1 MPSSSFI
8 VNSEFQPMSYQ
19 ELLHPVITQTQY
31 QRELEEKYTQLDLQ
45 ADKLEQLAN
54 SAVDQ
59 ESYAKYKA
67 YADRLREQ
75 ASNLSKYG
83 LRGKDNAR
91 FMELFRQYGKDI
103 QPLLDAQAKRERLI
117 AMQQQLSMQDPTSL
131 YDRSAGNISL
141 QELMANPSAAPVRQS
156 GELLRA
162 QAQAMAINLQNE
174 LRTAVIEKSQS
185 PGYLMFKQKYGLNS
199 NEIAA
204 FVANPNS
211 PQGNKVLR
219 AIYNQVLDASG
230 VKENWEGDAY
240 KQATN
245 YITMGLWSAIGKEAV
260 QPLTDVWA
268 LQKDQQAFQAREAAK
283 QRAFQRDMAKRAAK
297 AAAAAN
303 NRPNGTMNAWVQGK
317 LSPKEIE
324 ANKKKIKEYAAKKY
338 LTLNKDGSLKSIT
351 DLGMKALFDRTSKV
365 TAYTPSST
373 GTGPGYRYQKQAYFD
388 QGFYSFMY
396 KNGMFNGYTKDSKGL
411 HTNRQDIN
419 ANLKKW
425 YTNNELGYDMNYS
438 GKIAQNWGAD
448 GKGLLKQALA
458 SMTESDM
465 KKYGLSK
472 EDFRN
477 IQKGDLEYTLT
488 DGKGITMRVSGQD
501 GQYYDI
507 PLTKSMNKSLY
518 QTVTAGAQ
526 QIININSYLLN
537 LADRANKGTVYLP
550 TYFDEQGK
558 PAGYQTKAATK
569 KDIENFIFKN
579 QYDLENDY
587 IPQLY
592 MTQSTLYS
600 PMSAKATKIDPMLGR
615 MSTYSDDDLFGESM
629 DGFFGY

>member
-185 PGYLMFKQKYGLNS
+185 PGYLMFKQKYGLSS

-268 LQKDQQAFQAREAAK
+268 LQKDQQAFQERMAEKQMANQRRMAREARAAAQAARAGNGISAK
-283 QRAFQRDMAKRAAK
+283 VVGGLSPEQRDKRRNEFNRWEK
-297 AAAAAN
+297 AGYIGKNSKGQYYFTKKGQDALFKKASMEIPKYQGAMGTIPSSRQRDTGN
-303 NRPNGTMNAWVQGK
+303 NPFRNWAERNGLFQGAYRDRDGK
-317 LSPKEIE
+317 V
-324 ANKKKIKEYAAKKY
+324 KIKKE
-338 LTLNKDGSLKSIT
+338 TFDGNLN
-351 DLGMKALFDRTSKV
+351 
-365 TAYTPSST
+365 
-373 GTGPGYRYQKQAYFD
+373 
-388 QGFYSFMY
+388 
-396 KNGMFNGYTKDSKGL
+396 
-411 HTNRQDIN
+411 
-419 ANLKKW
+419 KW
-425 YTNNELGYDMNYS
+425 YTNNEMGYDLNYK
-438 GKIAQNWGAD
+438 GKVKQNWGAASQ
-448 GKGLLKQALA
+448 GLLNDALA
-458 SMTESDM
+458 SMSPSDI
-465 KKYGLSK
+465 KKAGLSEK
-472 EDFRN
+472 DFRN
-477 IQKGDLEYTLT
+477 IQQGKLRFTLT
-488 DGKGITMRVSGQD
+488 DGDGITMRVQGKD
-501 GQYYDI
+501 GKYYNVPITQNID
-507 PLTKSMNKSLY
+507 NALY
-518 QTVTAGAQ
+518 NTVINGAKQ
-526 QIININSYLLN
+526 AININSTLRKIER
-537 LADRANKGTVYLP
+537 DGIDYLP
-550 TYFDEQGK
+550 IFDE
-558 PAGYQTKAATK
+558 AGNISGYDRRRKATK
-569 KDIENFIFKN
+569 QDIDDFVTYHKGQLDQN
-579 QYDLENDY
+579 L

-592 MTQSTLYS
+592 MNQTTLYAPIS
-600 PMSAKATKIDPMLGR
+600 GKETKLDPSLGLYYQ
-615 MSTYSDDDLFGESM
+615 YSDPYTDLINDEAEGAW
-629 DGFFGY
+629 